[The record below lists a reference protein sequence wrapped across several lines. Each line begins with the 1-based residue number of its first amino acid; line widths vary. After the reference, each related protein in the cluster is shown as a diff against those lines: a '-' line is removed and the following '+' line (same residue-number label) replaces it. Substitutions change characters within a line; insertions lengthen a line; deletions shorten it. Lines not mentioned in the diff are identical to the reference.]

1 MPPTGPHKSVL
12 VAAAPCG
19 DSGCTPVALLT
30 QSVEMVLKEQAHQGS
45 VLAAIA
51 ANVAEIKV
59 DRARAAGVAE
69 GQAKVVGLA
78 KSVGP
83 WVWRSLVVLLLG
95 LVLALSILLGVGRP
109 SAATVP
115 ATATVPVLAPVPATQ
130 PVSVSTP
137 LPDVLP
143 LAP

>member
-1 MPPTGPHKSVL
+1 MPPTGPHKPIV

-19 DSGCTPVALLT
+19 DGGCTPVALIA
-30 QSVEMVLKEQAHQGS
+30 QRVEVMMTEQVRQGS

-51 ANVAEIKV
+51 TDVATIKV

-69 GQAKVVGLA
+69 GQARVVGLA

-109 SAATVP
+109 SAATVSAP
-115 ATATVPVLAPVPATQ
+115 APAPQ
-130 PVSVSTP
+130 PVSVSGP
-137 LPDVLP
+137 LPDALP